1 MIASLG
7 RVFRLTDKLNL
18 DVRVDA
24 TNILNHV
31 VFGSYN
37 TQLNPQF
44 GLPSSIRTRC
54 EAADDACA

>member
-1 MIASLG
+1 LA
-7 RVFRLTDKLNL
+7 RVFRLSDRLNL

-31 VFGSYN
+31 VFASYI

-44 GLPSSIRTRC
+44 GLPSSPNAMRSMLTTVRLRF
-54 EAADDACA
+54 